1 MSKNFLCFIAAG
13 ATLTNPAGISIFWD
27 RKVPHAADQQ
37 VCGTDEEA
45 SQSANR
51 IEGTQPI
58 SDSFTQ
64 TENCGSLLTSPAWS
78 VKLDVASYFC
88 SGF

>member
-51 IEGTQPI
+51 IEGT
-58 SDSFTQ
+58 
-64 TENCGSLLTSPAWS
+64 
-78 VKLDVASYFC
+78 
-88 SGF
+88 